1 MNPFNKL
8 IILNLGV
15 DWKEKIDCQWTQ
27 VFHENGPAIFQL
39 LKNPLSFKDRILQ
52 NLHECLQENESMKAC
67 NGLGEKIIL
76 YIFSKTKE

>member
-15 DWKEKIDCQWTQ
+15 NELKCFMKK
-27 VFHENGPAIFQL
+27 GPAIFQL
-39 LKNPLSFKDRILQ
+39 LKNPLSFKDRIYKIYM
-52 NLHECLQENESMKAC
+52 NAYKKMKAY
-67 NGLGEKIIL
+67 NGLGENVIL

>member
-1 MNPFNKL
+1 M
-8 IILNLGV
+8 
-15 DWKEKIDCQWTQ
+15 
-27 VFHENGPAIFQL
+27 FHENGPAIFQL

>member
-15 DWKEKIDCQWTQ
+15 NELKCFMKK
-27 VFHENGPAIFQL
+27 GPAIFQL

-52 NLHECLQENESMKAC
+52 NLHECLQENESIQWIRRKCYTIHFQQDKGITLSM
-67 NGLGEKIIL
+67 L
-76 YIFSKTKE
+76 